1 MADVFVLNSGYRTR
15 YPHVAV
21 ATNRPAGREG
31 GAALKGRHDRI
42 YRYTSTANE
51 PCLLLL
57 WRTWEYQN
65 KRDLGLIFKSTVSV
79 CRQNGQTIR
88 TSTRF
93 LDDLGNQSE
102 KSERCLSSHERVSG
116 EPSHGLGLV
125 FPILRTLIGWF
136 PRTAAVQPP
145 HSVNHGNLGEWVQ
158 YKPRIDARS
167 RQPRS
172 IHSIGSRVRE
182 PHVAVATEDRR
193 GCERPGG
200 HGSAHGCRSW
210 WCSRPGGPA
219 APGSFGCPAHA
230 PAGESRYLAEGQRG
244 GATRSVNTYG
254 SWLLWSPQ
262 SQQPPASP
270 PSAPHSD
277 RVGAAPG
284 CKLPGPCQRVG

>member
-1 MADVFVLNSGYRTR
+1 MTHFSG
-15 YPHVAV
+15 
-21 ATNRPAGREG
+21 
-31 GAALKGRHDRI
+31 
-42 YRYTSTANE
+42 
-51 PCLLLL
+51 CLVRL
-57 WRTWEYQN
+57 
-65 KRDLGLIFKSTVSV
+65 
-79 CRQNGQTIR
+79 
-88 TSTRF
+88 
-93 LDDLGNQSE
+93 
-102 KSERCLSSHERVSG
+102 
-116 EPSHGLGLV
+116 
-125 FPILRTLIGWF
+125 TLIGWF